1 MKRSELFLKLQKG
14 MEQYKSKVKLNDNF
28 DEKDK
33 SVQYI
38 MSRYN
43 LENFNDLINSSYEEL
58 DDEVDEEELKD
69 LENRIDEYFTLY
81 SPDDEEFREFIKKI
95 SVYITFIA
103 KKPLHPPG
111 IKFSNGIML
120 YKKGDTYYCTGK
132 SLFIK
137 KKHSLCKYCI
147 ARYE

>member
-58 DDEVDEEELKD
+58 DDEVDEKELKD

-95 SVYITFIA
+95 SVYITYIA
-103 KKPLHPPG
+103 K
-111 IKFSNGIML
+111 
-120 YKKGDTYYCTGK
+120 
-132 SLFIK
+132 
-137 KKHSLCKYCI
+137 
-147 ARYE
+147 